1 MLVRPR
7 AGEAVE
13 LDQAALEAELADIV
27 RNWHDDLR
35 DALVAAHGE
44 REGLALASRYGRALS
59 TPYLQEAG
67 TDVAVD
73 DVRHLAMLHGPDDLA
88 LSLHRYHAGAG
99 GLRLK
104 FYRRSDDIPLSDAL
118 PMMENMGLRV
128 ITEHPY
134 QLRIDD
140 GVRSEEHTS
149 ELQSL
154 MRNSYAVL
162 CLQKKK
168 HNRN

>member
-1 MLVRPR
+1 MCLFFSSRR
-7 AGEAVE
+7 
-13 LDQAALEAELADIV
+13 
-27 RNWHDDLR
+27 RHTR
-35 DALVAAHGE
+35 CALVTGVQTCALPI
-44 REGLALASRYGRALS
+44 LALASRYGRALS

-73 DVRHLAMLHGPDDLA
+73 DVGHLAMLHGPDDLA

-104 FYRRSDDIPLSDAL
+104 FYRQSDDIPLSDAL

-140 GVRSEEHTS
+140 GVTF
-149 ELQSL
+149 LQDF
-154 MRNSYAVL
+154 AVEAT
-162 CLQKKK
+162 
-168 HNRN
+168 RAFAI

>member
-1 MLVRPR
+1 MRISDWSSDVCSSDL
-7 AGEAVE
+7 
-13 LDQAALEAELADIV
+13 
-27 RNWHDDLR
+27 LR

-99 GLRLK
+99 GPRLK

-118 PMMENMGLRV
+118 PMLANMGRRV
-128 ITEHPY
+128 LPHHPY
-134 QLRIDD
+134 ALRNDHRRD
-140 GVRSEEHTS
+140 VG
-149 ELQSL
+149 
-154 MRNSYAVL
+154 
-162 CLQKKK
+162 
-168 HNRN
+168 

>member
-35 DALVAAHGE
+35 DALVAAQGE

-73 DVRHLAMLHGPDDLA
+73 DVRHLAMLHGLDDLA
-88 LSLHRYHAGAG
+88 LSLHGY
-99 GLRLK
+99 RL
-104 FYRRSDDIPLSDAL
+104 
-118 PMMENMGLRV
+118 
-128 ITEHPY
+128 
-134 QLRIDD
+134 
-140 GVRSEEHTS
+140 EEHTAV
-149 ELQSL
+149 LQSL
-154 MRNSYAVL
+154 RRIESAVFS
-162 CLQKKK
+162 QKQ
-168 HNRN
+168 NE